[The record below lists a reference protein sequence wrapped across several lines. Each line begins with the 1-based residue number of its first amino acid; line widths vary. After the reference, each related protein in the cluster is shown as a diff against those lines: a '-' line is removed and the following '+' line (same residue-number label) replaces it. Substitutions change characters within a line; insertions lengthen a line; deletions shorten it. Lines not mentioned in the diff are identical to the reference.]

1 MNEAFMY
8 RLVGVVLTIAAV
20 TALGLWFGMTR
31 SPMPKHSYAPEM
43 PIAKSPEALGAALF
57 ERKGCAGC
65 HSVDGSSR
73 VGPSLHRDF
82 GSLVALSDG
91 SSVEMNEAYVRESL
105 MSPRA
110 KARPGFPDV
119 MPSFDGVLTEREVHA
134 LVAYVASL
142 R

>member
-1 MNEAFMY
+1 MNEAFL
-8 RLVGVVLTIAAV
+8 RNLVGVVLTIAAI
-20 TALGLWFGMTR
+20 TARGLWYGTTR
-31 SPMPKHSYAPEM
+31 PPMPKHSFAPET
-43 PIAKSPEALGAALF
+43 PAAKTPEALGASLF

-82 GSLVALSDG
+82 GSMVALADG
-91 SSVEMNEAYVRESL
+91 STVEMNETYIRESL
-105 MSPRA
+105 HTPRA

-119 MPSFDGVLTEREVHA
+119 MPSFDGVLSERETAA
-134 LVAYVASL
+134 LVAYIASL